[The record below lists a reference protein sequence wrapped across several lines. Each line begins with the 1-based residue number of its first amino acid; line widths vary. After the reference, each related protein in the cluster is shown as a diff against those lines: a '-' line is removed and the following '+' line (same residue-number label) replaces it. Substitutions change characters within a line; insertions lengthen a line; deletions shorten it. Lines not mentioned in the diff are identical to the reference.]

1 VDPGGVH
8 AYKDAVVAQLYTG
21 CRGRLHAHGV
31 EIVSGRGQL
40 AEPGTVAVGDDRCV
54 GEHVVLATGS
64 RPHSPL
70 DVDIGGKCP
79 ATRLC
84 NP

>member
-1 VDPGGVH
+1 VD
-8 AYKDAVVAQLYTG
+8 
-21 CRGRLHAHGV
+21 
-31 EIVSGRGQL
+31 
-40 AEPGTVAVGDDRCV
+40 VGDDRCV

-79 ATRLC
+79 ATKLC
-84 NP
+84 NWIPSPTT

>member
-1 VDPGGVH
+1 V
-8 AYKDAVVAQLYTG
+8 
-21 CRGRLHAHGV
+21 HGV

-40 AEPGTVAVGDDRCV
+40 AEPGTVAAGNDRCV